1 MGFKDSNK
9 VLIAGISGS
18 DYTRLNMFFSAEYLI
33 YYVTILNSNIYLL
46 QIILHDLH
54 DVKKDRFCIEKEKN
68 LGYKRPQIMYLGEE
82 NL

>member
-33 YYVTILNSNIYLL
+33 YYVTILNILL
-46 QIILHDLH
+46 IQIILHDLN
-54 DVKKDRFCIEKEKN
+54 DVKKDSFCIEKEKN
-68 LGYKRPQIMYLGEE
+68 LGYKRPQIMYLREE